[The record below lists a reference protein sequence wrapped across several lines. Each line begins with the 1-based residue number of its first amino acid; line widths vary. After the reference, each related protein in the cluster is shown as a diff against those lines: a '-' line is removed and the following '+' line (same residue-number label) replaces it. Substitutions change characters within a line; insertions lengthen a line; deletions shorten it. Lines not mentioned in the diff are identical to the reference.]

1 MLGLTALD
9 PLGQVLS
16 DTLPGD
22 RSRLS
27 WVVAK
32 LCGLGVH
39 VTVLAPGTKVPDADF
54 RTEANVLEDLAAGKP
69 SKGWYLGTDDVKRVR
84 AYLVKAKVIGEDGTI
99 ALPNIGMH
107 LGPSRY
113 IAVDC
118 DNEGDVVAWQEK
130 WVSHE
135 RGEPPLPNVITPGK
149 LQDGSWVHRH
159 GRYFLYRVSGGLD
172 LTSARELTRAEQIEA
187 GREGWVAK
195 AGHGTGVLLPPS
207 VRAEGPYI
215 YPDVPIVDAPEWLIA
230 LCTKAP
236 PAPPR
241 QRTEFDDEVD
251 QSFEG
256 VDWDD
261 VLRGIAVRTP
271 DDPDGCRVYRRYG
284 GAPKSIVIHDRC
296 EAVRG
301 ARCVTVHS
309 DSIIGMF
316 PALQNALARDGKP
329 TGKKSVS
336 WWSFVAAVRFD
347 GNLRAAADYAA
358 LALPERHSYT
368 PVDLS
373 TSTQSISATPAVQ
386 PATAAA
392 VPPAVDTVGQSVTAA
407 PAQAVV
413 TPAVPPA
420 IPAPVRPAVASRVQP
435 TIPPAPPQSA
445 VFRVPPAASVVEVPV
460 EVPVVSRFAAL
471 WTADPRP
478 HLHLTPCGVCA
489 ADALRQ
495 PRPCPLSDSEEI

>member
-27 WVVAK
+27 WVVGK

-54 RTEANVLEDLAAGKP
+54 RTEAQVLEDLAAGKP

-84 AYLVKAKVIGEDGTI
+84 AYLVKAKVIGEDGTV

-135 RGEPPLPNVITPGK
+135 GGEPPLPNIITPGK

-159 GRYFLYRVSGGLD
+159 GRYFLYRVTGGLD
-172 LTSARELTRAEQIEA
+172 LTSARELTKVEQIEA

-195 AGHGTGVLLPPS
+195 AGNGTGVLLPPS

-215 YPDVPIVDAPEWLIA
+215 YPDVLIDYAPEWLIA

-241 QRTEFDDEVD
+241 PRTEFDDEVD

-261 VLRGIAVRTP
+261 VLSGIAVRTP

-301 ARCVTVHS
+301 ARCVTIHS
-309 DSIIGMF
+309 DSIVGMF
-316 PALQNALARDGKP
+316 PALQAALSRDGRP

-336 WWSFVAAVRFD
+336 WWTFVAAVRFD
-347 GNLRAAADYAA
+347 GNLRAAADYVA
-358 LALPERHSYT
+358 LTLPERHSYT
-368 PVDLS
+368 PVELS
-373 TSTQSISATPAVQ
+373 TSTQPVITTPAVQ

-392 VPPAVDTVGQSVTAA
+392 APAVIA
-407 PAQAVV
+407 
-413 TPAVPPA
+413 PAVPPA
-420 IPAPVRPAVASRVQP
+420 TAAPVRSAVASRVQP
-435 TIPPAPPQSA
+435 AIPPNPPQSA
-445 VFRVPPAASVVEVPV
+445 VFRVPPAASAV

-471 WTADPRP
+471 WTVDPRP

-489 ADALRQ
+489 AEALR
-495 PRPCPLSDSEEI
+495 PSPLSDSEEI